1 MYADVIMIIR
11 ILQRNMAGVSFW
23 LCSVRS
29 ITINWLP
36 VGGGMMKVT
45 SVFNVSQINFLDGLD
60 SDVDQNNDL
69 KKVTDRIMVPVLC
82 NVGVSVEYCE
92 QPLVLEDPH
101 YKSICV

>member
-11 ILQRNMAGVSFW
+11 ILQRNMVGVSFW

-45 SVFNVSQINFLDGLD
+45 SVFNVSQINFLDGLN

-82 NVGVSVEYCE
+82 NVGVSVE
-92 QPLVLEDPH
+92 LL
-101 YKSICV
+101 

>member
-45 SVFNVSQINFLDGLD
+45 SVFNVSQINFLDVLD

-82 NVGVSVEYCE
+82 NVGVSVE
-92 QPLVLEDPH
+92 LL
-101 YKSICV
+101 